1 MSYILHLDP
10 VKLVGDTIIVFCLSF
25 VGFISL
31 FYIGDIFEKDICRW
45 LRWSSADN
53 DSDAEEEQARDHEED
68 ENALDLATSR
78 GKNQDRDLWRV
89 ITVGKEEWVD
99 KKELWPEEMQ
109 QLLLAQ
115 KASAR
120 EELVAVVRMPEFLG
134 VPLPSLF
141 CTTTEVTQE
150 LYLGEGMGGSGR
162 GEGCGK
168 GEWAPDQQ
176 VLSALSITQ
185 RTPSGHNLVTAD
197 EALSYLGQWSA
208 QKTMEER
215 QTQANL
221 LIEASRAR
229 KLLLPSEADTE
240 DALTDALHENTSKGF
255 ASPTGALPTI
265 SPA

>member
-89 ITVGKEEWVD
+89 ITVGKKEEWVNN
-99 KKELWPEEMQ
+99 KELWPEEMQ

-120 EELVAVVRMPEFLG
+120 EELWLLCACQSFLVYRCPVSF
-134 VPLPSLF
+134 VP
-141 CTTTEVTQE
+141 
-150 LYLGEGMGGSGR
+150 
-162 GEGCGK
+162 
-168 GEWAPDQQ
+168 QQ
-176 VLSALSITQ
+176 
-185 RTPSGHNLVTAD
+185 R
-197 EALSYLGQWSA
+197 
-208 QKTMEER
+208 
-215 QTQANL
+215 
-221 LIEASRAR
+221 
-229 KLLLPSEADTE
+229 
-240 DALTDALHENTSKGF
+240 
-255 ASPTGALPTI
+255 
-265 SPA
+265 